1 MLTPISK
8 EAQPARP
15 PSPSTDSFAMS
26 QCTLTWEVLRDTR
39 SLRKFDYILITEG
52 YDVRHMVVFETRS
65 GGKAIELQK
74 YHVTEVPL
82 AREVRSCRDE
92 RTLYRVRLSSSA
104 QHSPG
109 GIHNAEFAVKMPVEA
124 WTGGWMSHSELF
136 ALWILTGNLSWRG
149 ILDRSVESQILEVVP
164 TPAPCTEPPHREAS
178 SAAASESR
186 ASKSG
191 ETATSAS
198 RTSAAITREAA
209 AVLAG
214 AVRGG
219 AARHA
224 GALATFGVEATVF
237 AREFKESAGRRLSG
251 EISEHTHVTNISKAG
266 ISASSRALGSLA
278 GCGIGQATI
287 PIPIVGAIAGG
298 LIGGLA
304 GGELASNFTNTALR
318 ISEGG
323 IADSEADVVG
333 RTEGVPARQDGVD
346 HHDELL

>member
-1 MLTPISK
+1 
-8 EAQPARP
+8 
-15 PSPSTDSFAMS
+15 
-26 QCTLTWEVLRDTR
+26 
-39 SLRKFDYILITEG
+39 
-52 YDVRHMVVFETRS
+52 
-65 GGKAIELQK
+65 
-74 YHVTEVPL
+74 
-82 AREVRSCRDE
+82 
-92 RTLYRVRLSSSA
+92 SSSA
-104 QHSPG
+104 QHSPEAT
-109 GIHNAEFAVKMPVEA
+109 ISRVNAVRGLSEAALLGYWEGLADSGLPAEA

-149 ILDRSVESQILEVVP
+149 ILDRGVESQILES
-164 TPAPCTEPPHREAS
+164 ARLARPCTEPPHRAAS

-278 GCGIGQATI
+278 GCGIGQAAI

-304 GGELASNFTNTALR
+304 AGELASNFTNTALR

-323 IADSEADVVG
+323 IADTEADVVG
-333 RTEGVPARQDGVD
+333 GSEGVPARQDGVD
-346 HHDELL
+346 DHDELL